1 MSYRI
6 VTNPNVSA
14 GNRQDA
20 EAVIVIV
27 GCGGTGGFLAEA
39 VCRLLIGRQAQLFLI
54 DPDRV
59 EPHNCLR
66 QAFAEEEV
74 GQFKAEVL
82 ARRLSRMYHRTIGY
96 DVRPYDCQT
105 HGGIWQATRAD
116 LPLLIGCVDN
126 AAARAAI
133 ARSLFDSRDGGAP
146 GYGATPSRPAPW
158 WLDLGNGEQEGQA
171 FLGNAAYPRSLR
183 GAFQL
188 AAGTVSVLPAPSLQ
202 APALLAAPPAPQ
214 QQPAA
219 DCAEAVDNGAQSPVI
234 NQAMAM
240 LGAVFVQQLLTGTCS
255 WLQAAINLTDG
266 VLHTLPAD
274 PRLVARISGLHTNT
288 LVDRHDG
295 QARYQEAGDSPRDAT
310 LAAVFGQE
318 AVRTAQAALVHRTLE
333 REALIQA
340 MAQAPLDEQPGED
353 LLAALA
359 TAQRGAAQPEVN

>member
-6 VTNPNVSA
+6 VTNPNASA
-14 GNRQDA
+14 GNHQDL
-20 EAVIVIV
+20 EAVIVLV

-66 QAFAEEEV
+66 QAFAQEEV

-82 ARRLSRMYHRTIGY
+82 ARRLSRRYHRSIGY
-96 DVRPYDCQT
+96 DVRPYDHQT

-133 ARSLFDSRDGGAP
+133 ARSLCDSRDGRAP
-146 GYGATPSRPAPW
+146 SYGSPPSRPAPW

-171 FLGNAAYPRSLR
+171 FLGNAARPRHLR
-183 GAFQL
+183 GSFQL
-188 AAGTVSVLPAPSLQ
+188 AAGTVSVLPAPSVQ
-202 APALLAAPPAPQ
+202 APDLLAAPHAPQ
-214 QQPAA
+214 QPAT
-219 DCAEAVDNGAQSPVI
+219 DCAEAVDSGAQSPVI

-240 LGAVFVQQLLTGTCS
+240 LGAVFVQQLLAGTCT
-255 WLQAAINLTDG
+255 WLQAAINLWDG

-274 PRLVARISGLHTNT
+274 P
-288 LVDRHDG
+288 
-295 QARYQEAGDSPRDAT
+295 
-310 LAAVFGQE
+310 
-318 AVRTAQAALVHRTLE
+318 
-333 REALIQA
+333 
-340 MAQAPLDEQPGED
+340 
-353 LLAALA
+353 
-359 TAQRGAAQPEVN
+359 